1 MFDNKNEFLSDCKE
15 IVEVKSKPVKKK
27 WSLKTILILGI
38 IFSMIG
44 GLSIGAGYKLSE
56 SYLIGYADNNEVLKE
71 NKQTE
76 ILDSSL
82 TEKVSYRKTRSAIA
96 DIAEEVGPSIVAITS
111 KVKVR
116 DWFDNQYIQ
125 EGQGSGVIFE
135 INDNNVMIVTNEHV
149 VDRAQDVIIQFHDNK
164 KIPASIIGIDPETD
178 LAVLKVDKKDIPK
191 EISGKIR
198 AAKLGNS
205 NSLRVGETAIAIGNP
220 MGYNNTVTVGVISAL
235 NRKVELPDKKLDL
248 VQTDAAINP
257 GNSGGALVNIYGEV
271 IGINTVKIADT
282 KVEGI
287 GFAIPIN
294 SAKPI
299 IKELVENGSIS
310 RPYLGI
316 MGKDIDESISELY
329 ELPIGVF
336 VAEVMEKSAA
346 DMAGIRKGD
355 VIIEFDG
362 EKIYSMEKLSQLI
375 KDKKVGDTVKIKVIR
390 NDNQKKELE
399 AVLQDKNRINQ

>member
-44 GLSIGAGYKLSE
+44 GLSIGAGYRLSE

-82 TEKVSYRKTRSAIA
+82 TEKVSYRKTSSAIA

-135 INDNNVMIVTNEHV
+135 NNDNNVMIVTNEHV

-164 KIPASIIGIDPETD
+164 KVPASIIGIDPETD

-191 EISGKIR
+191 EISSEIR

-316 MGKDIDESISELY
+316 MGKDIDKSISELY

-346 DMAGIRKGD
+346 DMAGIKKGD

-362 EKIYSMEKLSQLI
+362 EKVYSMEKLSQLI
-375 KDKKVGDTVKIKVIR
+375 KDKEVGNAVKIKVIR
-390 NDNQKKELE
+390 NNQKKELK
-399 AVLQDKNRINQ
+399 AILQDKNIIKQ

>member
-44 GLSIGAGYKLSE
+44 GLSIGAGYRLSE

-82 TEKVSYRKTRSAIA
+82 TEKVSYRKTSSAIA

-135 INDNNVMIVTNEHV
+135 NNDNNVMIVTNEHV

-164 KIPASIIGIDPETD
+164 KVPASIIGIDPETD

-191 EISGKIR
+191 EISSKIR

-316 MGKDIDESISELY
+316 MGKDIDKSISELY

-346 DMAGIRKGD
+346 DMAGIKKGD

-362 EKIYSMEKLSQLI
+362 EKVYSMEKLSQLI
-375 KDKKVGDTVKIKVIR
+375 KDKEVGNAVKIKVIR
-390 NDNQKKELE
+390 NNQKKELK
-399 AVLQDKNRINQ
+399 AILQDKNIIKQ

>member
-27 WSLKTILILGI
+27 KSLKTILLLGI

-56 SYLIGYADNNEVLKE
+56 NYLIGYADNNEILKE

-76 ILDSSL
+76 IVDSSL
-82 TEKVSYRKTRSAIA
+82 TKKISYRKSSSAIA

-135 INDNNVMIVTNEHV
+135 VNNNNVMIVTNEHV
-149 VDRAQDVIIQFHDNK
+149 VDRAQDVIVQFHDNK
-164 KIPASIIGIDPETD
+164 KVPASIIGIDPETD

-191 EISGKIR
+191 EISSKIK
-198 AAKLGNS
+198 AAKLGDS

-316 MGKDIDESISELY
+316 MGKDIDKSISELY

-346 DMAGIRKGD
+346 DMAGMKKGD

-362 EKIYSMEKLSQLI
+362 EKVYSMEKLSQLI
-375 KDKKVGDTVKIKVIR
+375 KDKEVGNAVKIKVIR
-390 NDNQKKELE
+390 NNQKKELK
-399 AVLQDKNRINQ
+399 AILQDKNIIKQ

>member
-27 WSLKTILILGI
+27 KSLKTILLLGI

-56 SYLIGYADNNEVLKE
+56 NYLIGYADNNEILKE

-76 ILDSSL
+76 IVDSSL
-82 TEKVSYRKTRSAIA
+82 TKKISYRKSSSAIA

-135 INDNNVMIVTNEHV
+135 VNNNNVMIVTNEHV
-149 VDRAQDVIIQFHDNK
+149 VDRAQDVIVQFHDNK
-164 KIPASIIGIDPETD
+164 KVPASIIGIDPETD

-191 EISGKIR
+191 EISSKIK
-198 AAKLGNS
+198 AAKLGDS

-316 MGKDIDESISELY
+316 MGKDIDKSISELY

-346 DMAGIRKGD
+346 DMAGIKKGD

-362 EKIYSMEKLSQLI
+362 EKVYSMEKLSQLI
-375 KDKKVGDTVKIKVIR
+375 KDKEVGNAVKIKVIR
-390 NDNQKKELE
+390 NNQKKELK
-399 AVLQDKNRINQ
+399 AILQDKNIIKQ